1 MRTKLTIIIL
11 TPLLIF
17 ASCTKKE
24 EGNNQEDN
32 KISVTKR
39 ILSKLKLID
48 LDETIIQKQ
57 KIKEIYDLLKLVE
70 VNKKSI
76 DTIAKNEVF
85 KIFNNDSLT
94 KQFITD
100 EVKFINEGFRL
111 DGVKVNKDTI
121 LVFLRKEEN
130 VLERKFLY
138 QLVKDSIIDKNLPP
152 TVFFKIKTAEYFNGK
167 KDSIVSI
174 K

>member
-70 VNKKSI
+70 FNKKSI

-100 EVKFINEGFRL
+100 EVRFINEGFRL
-111 DGVKVNKDTI
+111 DQVKVNKDTI

-152 TVFFKIKTAEYFNGK
+152 TVFFKIKTAEYFNGE
-167 KDSIVSI
+167 KDSIVTI